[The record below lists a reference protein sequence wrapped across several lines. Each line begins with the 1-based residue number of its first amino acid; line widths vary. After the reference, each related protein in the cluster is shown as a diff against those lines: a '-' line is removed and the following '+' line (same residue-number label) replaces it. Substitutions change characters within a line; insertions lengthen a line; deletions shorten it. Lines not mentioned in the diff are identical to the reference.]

1 MRRKMW
7 LFVVVVPVLL
17 AAYVVRRG
25 STPSPVSGGEV
36 PPSAAAV
43 APVPAPGPQSVAVPS
58 FAAVKVPRPQPV
70 APPVAT
76 EASTTKQEE
85 RTGDWAPQVEAIIAD
100 TGNRFRA
107 LVGDTLVSEG
117 SMVHGYRVRKVQ
129 ADGVEFE
136 KDGQI
141 WVQKLN

>member
-1 MRRKMW
+1 MRKRVW
-7 LFVVVVPVLL
+7 LLLVVVAVLL
-17 AAYVVRRG
+17 AAYVFKRA

-36 PPSAAAV
+36 PPPAAAAV
-43 APVPAPGPQSVAVPS
+43 PVPVS
-58 FAAVKVPRPQPV
+58 KPQPV
-70 APPVAT
+70 KVISSPAVEVSQPQPVVPAVAT
-76 EASTTKQEE
+76 EAGPTEQEE
-85 RTGDWAPQVEAIIAD
+85 RSGVSAPQVEAIIAD

-107 LVGDTLVSEG
+107 LVGDALVSEG
-117 SMVHGYRVRKVQ
+117 TMVHGYRVRKVQ